1 VGRPTSFRFSAEL
14 LDRLDAEAA
23 AAGVSVSALV
33 TGLLEEGL
41 KVRRFPGVVFRDG
54 PTGRRA
60 GLMGGPDVWEV
71 IRDVRRAP
79 GRGEARIRRV
89 ATESGLTES
98 QVRLAVD
105 FYSSFPDE
113 IDARLAADERA
124 AAQLREAA
132 TRRARLTG

>member
-1 VGRPTSFRFSAEL
+1 
-14 LDRLDAEAA
+14 
-23 AAGVSVSALV
+23 
-33 TGLLEEGL
+33 
-41 KVRRFPGVVFRDG
+41 
-54 PTGRRA
+54 
-60 GLMGGPDVWEV
+60 MGGPDVWEV

>member
-1 VGRPTSFRFSAEL
+1 MGRPTSFRFSAEL